1 MSAILRFVCAAEG
14 TSRRYSKIGSTSSRR
29 MRNAPLTQKAI
40 GGSLTIDR
48 VCEKC
53 TRPLGTHV
61 DAPLVDHPFVVEPRS
76 RLGIPGRGGRVPDP
90 VAELLSGRWPFTDD
104 PDQYAI
110 HCPDPETGKLRP
122 KLVPS
127 KKLVTLPDG
136 RKAMRVVIDELD
148 LAEIPKIVQRVRRR
162 AGLPA
167 LSTDEL
173 AVEVQRILA
182 SEREMVGNRQI
193 LITPPRQKRR
203 PKRLISAR
211 SLYRTAAG
219 QVQLATTSVIHRRR
233 KIGCWHPSETAA
245 SGRKTPSPLFL

>member
-1 MSAILRFVCAAEG
+1 MICIFCLNDRPG
-14 TSRRYSKIGSTSSRR
+14 TVEHVF
-29 MRNAPLTQKAI
+29 QKAI

-53 TRPLGTHV
+53 TGPLGTHV

-76 RLGIPGRGGRVPDP
+76 RLGIPGRDGRVPDP
-90 VAELLSGRWPFTDD
+90 VAELLSGRLPFTDD

-122 KLVPS
+122 KLLPS
-127 KKLVTLPDG
+127 EKLVTLPDG
-136 RKAMRVVIDELD
+136 RKAKRVVIDELD

-173 AVEVQRILA
+173 AVEVQRNF
-182 SEREMVGNRQI
+182 G
-193 LITPPRQKRR
+193 KR
-203 PKRLISAR
+203 AR
-211 SLYRTAAG
+211 D
-219 QVQLATTSVIHRRR
+219 
-233 KIGCWHPSETAA
+233 
-245 SGRKTPSPLFL
+245 GRKSADPDHTEV